1 MRDCKRDQWKRDP
14 TVGYLH
20 SLESCTGL
28 DTTRF
33 TLFFSDA
40 RCSITSP
47 LVVLLLVLLFVP
59 DWDWKALTGLMMFA
73 FASGSVVLILGWV
86 YELIKYRDP

>member
-1 MRDCKRDQWKRDP
+1 MRDSKRDQWKCDP
-14 TVGYLH
+14 DRTIVQ
-20 SLESCTGL
+20 
-28 DTTRF
+28 
-33 TLFFSDA
+33 SDA
-40 RCSITSP
+40 WNRAALIWSITSP

>member
-1 MRDCKRDQWKRDP
+1 MRDPEREQWKSDP
-14 TVGYLH
+14 DRTIVQ
-20 SLESCTGL
+20 
-28 DTTRF
+28 
-33 TLFFSDA
+33 SDA
-40 RCSITSP
+40 VNRASLIWSMASP
-47 LVVLLLVLLFVP
+47 LIVLLLVLLFAP

>member
-1 MRDCKRDQWKRDP
+1 MRDSKRDQWKCDP
-14 TVGYLH
+14 DRTIVQ
-20 SLESCTGL
+20 
-28 DTTRF
+28 
-33 TLFFSDA
+33 SDA
-40 RCSITSP
+40 WNRAALIWLITSP
-47 LVVLLLVLLFVP
+47 LIVLLLVLLFVP